1 MGDKITNFSDYK
13 KRESSAGRDIQKD
26 KPKDLYATTEINN
39 IEIEDPYSFF
49 TAEEREE
56 FLREQAKRESL
67 AHSRNE
73 KDDSDESK
81 EDYENDV
88 IEDDEEVDEDY
99 DDENEDEDD
108 EYYEDYEEEEDEEDD
123 DDDENSGISPE
134 FLVRVASIITGVFI
148 LAMIAFVVK
157 VKVIDRFIGDP
168 DTQQTTVAALPAG
181 YNETNDTVVVTAQS
195 LNLRTV
201 PSTESDSYIA
211 AKVSN
216 GTSLKRIAVSNDG
229 NWALVEYNG
238 QQLYG
243 SMKYLSTP

>member
-67 AHSRNE
+67 SHSRKE
-73 KDDSDESK
+73 KDDSDESE
-81 EDYENDV
+81 EDYENV
-88 IEDDEEVDEDY
+88 I
-99 DDENEDEDD
+99 EDD

-168 DTQQTTVAALPAG
+168 DTQQTAVAALPAG

>member
-67 AHSRNE
+67 AHSRKE
-73 KDDSDESK
+73 KDDSDESE
-81 EDYENDV
+81 EDYENV

-99 DDENEDEDD
+99 DDENEDD
-108 EYYEDYEEEEDEEDD
+108 EYYEDDEEEEDDEEDD
-123 DDDENSGISPE
+123 DEGTSISPE

-168 DTQQTTVAALPAG
+168 DTQQTAVAALPAG

>member
-67 AHSRNE
+67 VHSRNE

-108 EYYEDYEEEEDEEDD
+108 EYYEDDEEEEDDEE

>member
-1 MGDKITNFSDYK
+1 LGDKITNFSDYK

-67 AHSRNE
+67 VHSRNE

-108 EYYEDYEEEEDEEDD
+108 EYYEDDEEEEDDEEDD
-123 DDDENSGISPE
+123 DEGTSISPE

>member
-108 EYYEDYEEEEDEEDD
+108 EYYEDDEEEEDDEEDD
-123 DDDENSGISPE
+123 DEGISISPE

-168 DTQQTTVAALPAG
+168 DTQQTAVAALPAG

>member
-67 AHSRNE
+67 VHSRNE

-108 EYYEDYEEEEDEEDD
+108 EYYEDDEEEEDDEEDD
-123 DDDENSGISPE
+123 DEGTSISPE